1 MFTRWND
8 LDQMLGAMNLF
19 RSSMNSVF
27 SELDRNYAGGPGWT
41 RDIFP
46 KTNLCDTGD
55 NLEVVAEVPGIAK
68 ESLAVKIQGN
78 YLDISGTRQAE
89 LPEGYKARRMER
101 GQTSFS
107 RSFTLPYDVDASL
120 VQATLKDGMLTMIL
134 PKSEAAKPKQIPI
147 N

>member
-27 SELDRNYAGGPGWT
+27 SGLDRNYAGGPGWT

>member
-19 RSSMNSVF
+19 RSRMNSVF
-27 SELDRNYAGGPGWT
+27 SELDRNYAGDPGWT

-55 NLEVVAEVPGIAK
+55 NLEVIAEVPGIAK

-78 YLDISGTRQAE
+78 YLEISGTRQAE